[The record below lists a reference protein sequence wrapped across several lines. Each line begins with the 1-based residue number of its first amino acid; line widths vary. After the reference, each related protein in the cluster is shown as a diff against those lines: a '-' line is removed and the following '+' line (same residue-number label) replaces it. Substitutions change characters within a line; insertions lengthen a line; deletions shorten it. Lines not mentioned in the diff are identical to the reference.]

1 MKKIIALLTLGLI
14 VYSCAT
20 VPLSGR
26 RQLSIVNNSEVL
38 PLAYDQY
45 GQVLKES
52 KVLTNTK
59 QGQQVV
65 TVGKRIANAVDT
77 YLKDNG
83 YSSITDGFEWDFNLL
98 ESDQVNAWCMPG
110 GKVAFYTGILPIC
123 ENETGIAV
131 VMGHEVAHAIASHAR
146 ERMSQ
151 GMVANGLIGGLQA
164 AMGENP
170 TLTQTIFLQAVGMG
184 GQVGMLKFSRDQE
197 LEADQLGLIFMA
209 IAGYDPREAP
219 DFWSRMNAQSGG
231 ERPPEFLSTHPGPER
246 RIEQLNKQM
255 NDALKYYNKEK

>member
-1 MKKIIALLTLGLI
+1 
-14 VYSCAT
+14 
-20 VPLSGR
+20 
-26 RQLSIVNNSEVL
+26 
-38 PLAYDQY
+38 
-45 GQVLKES
+45 
-52 KVLTNTK
+52 
-59 QGQQVV
+59 
-65 TVGKRIANAVDT
+65 
-77 YLKDNG
+77 
-83 YSSITDGFEWDFNLL
+83 
-98 ESDQVNAWCMPG
+98 MPG

-219 DFWSRMNAQSGG
+219 DFWTRMNAQSGG